1 MSKCSK
7 IYGNLQQKP
16 IELHRDS
23 IHGILK
29 TCLWDFPRFKAIYVW
44 PASKKEIAICLC
56 KFYVHR
62 RRAVDILVKQCDKQ
76 KVDFDDYQ
84 SFIYHQDNCPKAIQG
99 TYLDFSCTPDQRTLC
114 DH

>member
-1 MSKCSK
+1 MFQNIWEFTTKTYRTTSRFNSWYIK
-7 IYGNLQQKP
+7 N
-16 IELHRDS
+16 
-23 IHGILK
+23 

-84 SFIYHQDNCPKAIQG
+84 SFIYHQDNCPKAIQD